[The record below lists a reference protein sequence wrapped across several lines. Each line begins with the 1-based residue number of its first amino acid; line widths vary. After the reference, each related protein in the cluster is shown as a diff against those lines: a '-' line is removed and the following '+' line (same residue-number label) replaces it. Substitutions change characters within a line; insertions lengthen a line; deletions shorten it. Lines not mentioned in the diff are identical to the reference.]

1 MEQYI
6 IAKMIGKADMSI
18 KKYKDIV
25 GMDNYDGHPK
35 PYYRPDQKYPHE
47 KKRRASLVHYAL
59 MKMFQQKA
67 AGYFIKSIVDG
78 WFPRYFST
86 FFHFSSLKL
95 GSKRGQLSVPVSFVY
110 N

>member
-1 MEQYI
+1 
-6 IAKMIGKADMSI
+6 MIGKADMSI
-18 KKYKDIV
+18 IKYKDIV

-86 FFHFSSLKL
+86 FFHL
-95 GSKRGQLSVPVSFVY
+95 QLAKTWVKTWSTICPRVFPIQLTGILI
-110 N
+110 